1 MIDMPFRIIDALHS
15 IPSVQKAISILLLS
29 SSLFLSGCATT
40 QTICNPECQA
50 QERRQDYVL
59 ANPKLLAKHKKAIL
73 IGQVTLGMSKKDV
86 IAALGHPTTTVD
98 TNAFWAEREQW
109 IYQLPGKTTFYYF
122 KFGRLHSWNTVANAN
137 KKSQTPSL

>member
-1 MIDMPFRIIDALHS
+1 MSFRIIDALHS
-15 IPSVQKAISILLLS
+15 LPSTPKAVLI
-29 SSLFLSGCATT
+29 LFLSGCATT
-40 QTICNPECQA
+40 QVVCNLECQA

-73 IGQVTLGMSKKDV
+73 VGQVTLGMSKKDV
-86 IAALGHPTTTVD
+86 VAALGHPTTTVD

-109 IYQLPGKTTFYYF
+109 IYQLPGKATFYYF

-137 KKSQTPSL
+137 KKSRTPSL